1 MEGDAAEGSSSKRA
15 LIIIGIVIVLVVVVA
30 AFLVAVSALV
40 QNPATTETLRDVAI
54 ILVALEGMLIGTA
67 LIILIVQLAR
77 LTALLENELKP
88 MLEMTHETLSTVRGT
103 TTFMSEH
110 ITQPVMM
117 TSGVIS
123 AVRRALELLS
133 LGRVR

>member
-67 LIILIVQLAR
+67 LIILIVQADGPAR
-77 LTALLENELKP
+77 K
-88 MLEMTHETLSTVRGT
+88 
-103 TTFMSEH
+103 
-110 ITQPVMM
+110 
-117 TSGVIS
+117 
-123 AVRRALELLS
+123 RAQAHA
-133 LGRVR
+133 